1 MKVFQVVLFLVLA
14 ALVYFIYQFMY
25 MKPTFMVGEK
35 VPDFSTRTIDGAK
48 FSIDDVKGK
57 LVLMEFWGTWCGPC
71 RKQMPELSKL
81 YRTYKDSLHGTF
93 EIVSLA
99 MDDDTTALRNV
110 IIKDTLSWP
119 YHLRE
124 PKNGGEI
131 SALYQIKSIPTSYL
145 LNDQLQ
151 IIKVNPSIED
161 LKDMLQKVD
170 KIHYSKMKL
179 KAEQKKKEELL
190 NSK

>member
-1 MKVFQVVLFLVLA
+1 MKVFQVVIFLVLA

-35 VPDFSTRTIDGAK
+35 IPDFNTRTIDGAK
-48 FSIDDVKGK
+48 FSIDELKGK
-57 LVLMEFWGTWCGPC
+57 LVLIEFWGTWCGPC
-71 RKQMPELSKL
+71 KKQMPELSKL

-99 MDDDTTALRNV
+99 MDDDTTLLRNV
-110 IIKDTLSWP
+110 INQDTLSWP

-131 SALYQIKSIPTSYL
+131 SALFQIKQIPTSYL
-145 LNDQLQ
+145 LNDQSQ
-151 IIKVNPSIED
+151 IIKVNPTIDE
-161 LKDMLQKVD
+161 LKALLQKVD
-170 KIHYSKMKL
+170 NIHYSKMKL
-179 KAEQKKKEELL
+179 KAEQKKKEEVMD
-190 NSK
+190 SE

>member
-1 MKVFQVVLFLVLA
+1 MKIFQIVIFIVLA

-35 VPDFSTRTIDGAK
+35 IPDFQTKTIDGKK
-48 FSIDDVKGK
+48 FSMDELKGK

-81 YRTYKDSLHGTF
+81 YRTYRDSLHGTF

-99 MDDDTTALRNV
+99 MDDDTTVLRNV
-110 IIKDTLSWP
+110 INQDTMIWP

-124 PKNGGEI
+124 PQNGGEI
-131 SALYQIKSIPTSYL
+131 TSLFQIKQIPTSYL
-145 LNDQLQ
+145 LNDQGQ
-151 IIKVNPSIED
+151 IIRVNPTIDE
-161 LKDMLQKVD
+161 LKDLLTKVD
-170 KIHYSKMKL
+170 NVHYSKMK
-179 KAEQKKKEELL
+179 AKKKEEEEAR
-190 NSK
+190 K

>member
-1 MKVFQVVLFLVLA
+1 MKVFQVIIFLVLA
-14 ALVYFIYQFMY
+14 ALVYFVYQFMY
-25 MKPTFMVGEK
+25 LKPTFMVGEK
-35 VPDFSTRTIDGAK
+35 IPDFKTKTIDGK
-48 FSIDDVKGK
+48 NFSIDELEGK

-99 MDDDTTALRNV
+99 MDDDTTLLRNV
-110 IIKDTLSWP
+110 INQDSMSWP

-131 SALYQIKSIPTSYL
+131 TNLFQIKEIPTSYL
-145 LNDQLQ
+145 INDQAQ
-151 IIKVNPSIED
+151 IIRVNPTIDE
-161 LKDMLQKVD
+161 LKDLLMKVD
-170 KIHYSKMKL
+170 NVHYSKMKQ
-179 KAEQKKKEELL
+179 KALEEKETRR
-190 NSK
+190 